1 MNNYDYPMGAD
12 TSSAPWNQEENPPI
26 EVEVDVTLTLN
37 KTIKVNITDYEY
49 DEEGN
54 IDLSKC
60 DLSET
65 ILNQSILPQYA
76 HMYIKPR
83 STNEMSAV
91 SALRNWELINIEA
104 EIV

>member
-12 TSSAPWNQEENPPI
+12 TSSAPWNQIDNPPI

-49 DEEGN
+49 DDEGN
-54 IDLSKC
+54 IDYSKC
-60 DLSET
+60 DIQEVV
-65 ILNQSILPQYA
+65 LNQAILPQHA

-91 SALRNWELINIEA
+91 SALRNWDLINIEA
-104 EIV
+104 EII